1 MRAHEFVSEAFDQP
15 YKILRWEKGD
25 YGDVDAIAR
34 LDDNT
39 FLSIMFNKGFG
50 KDTKEETWSVEFWR
64 NNSQEVTG
72 AGDQQRVFA
81 TVLSAI
87 QQFIDTEHPAH
98 IRFSANKDVDPG
110 QKSQTRSN
118 LYTKLVRRYANSW
131 GYSVD
136 VDDFADTTVY
146 NLYTLHENVTEN
158 FAQGAQNN
166 LPTII
171 QSFVASPTGQK
182 YKQHD
187 CKTVTRAFV
196 QWAEQNKIPTQVVS
210 LAPPSAEFIAKNPG
224 YKGKSGEGDGHIM
237 PIVNGNAIDFTARQF
252 GVSRPFE
259 NPLITPTNSL
269 PAVYSKFGYFTD
281 KPEWFLG
288 GRSHWIGSLNS
299 IPSEIFNQNFG
310 DEILEHIMAENF
322 ADGKVKGKSRP
333 GRVKRAGASCSGS
346 VTDLRA
352 RAKNA
357 SGEKARM
364 YHWCANMKS
373 GRKK

>member
-1 MRAHEFVSEAFDQP
+1 MRANEFVSEAFDQP
-15 YKILRWEKGD
+15 YPMTWEHGD
-25 YGDVDAIAR
+25 DSHDALAK
-34 LDDNT
+34 LSNGT
-39 FLSIMFNKGFG
+39 NLSIMFNKDYGDYG
-50 KDTKEETWSVEFWR
+50 DEEWTVEFWR

-72 AGDQQRVFA
+72 EGDQQRVFA

-87 QQFIDTEHPAH
+87 QQFIDTEHPAR

-118 LYTKLVRRYANSW
+118 LYTKLVQRYANSW

-146 NLYTLHENVTEN
+146 NLYTLHESVT
-158 FAQGAQNN
+158 
-166 LPTII
+166 
-171 QSFVASPTGQK
+171 
-182 YKQHD
+182 
-187 CKTVTRAFV
+187 
-196 QWAEQNKIPTQVVS
+196 
-210 LAPPSAEFIAKNPG
+210 
-224 YKGKSGEGDGHIM
+224 
-237 PIVNGNAIDFTARQF
+237 
-252 GVSRPFE
+252 
-259 NPLITPTNSL
+259 
-269 PAVYSKFGYFTD
+269 
-281 KPEWFLG
+281 
-288 GRSHWIGSLNS
+288 
-299 IPSEIFNQNFG
+299 
-310 DEILEHIMAENF
+310 ENF

-346 VTDLRA
+346 VTDLRK